1 MTRRIGV
8 HGRAFEEERK
18 AQKEEARLESVAK
31 AEASR
36 NKALSLEQMQG
47 SFLFYLF
54 FAALAVASFLCEVT
68 ERKQKSAKS

>member
-8 HGRAFEEERK
+8 HGGAFEDERK
-18 AQKEEARLESVAK
+18 AQKEEARLASVAK

-54 FAALAVASFLCEVT
+54 FAALAVVSFLCEVT
-68 ERKQKSAKS
+68 KESKKSAKS